1 MSAGDAPGEPAAPR
15 RPRKRPDYRL
25 STGGRDR
32 ELTFVAEF
40 REVFRAAAVV
50 SMKWRRSR
58 TLDETDFD
66 RAFDFLVASRTK
78 SPLREVV
85 AAVSTFAAGGA
96 LGYGVTLVT
105 QGGAGIGPGWIII
118 VMAAL
123 AATLAALF
131 QHWQPA
137 R

>member
-1 MSAGDAPGEPAAPR
+1 MSAGESPGEPAATR
-15 RPRKRPDYRL
+15 RNRKKSDYHFSIIAR
-25 STGGRDR
+25 TR
-32 ELTFVAEF
+32 ERAYAGAF
-40 REVFRAAAVV
+40 REVLRSAAIA
-50 SMKWRRSR
+50 SMRWRRSR

-66 RAFDFLVASRTK
+66 RAYDFLVTSRAR

-118 VMAAL
+118 VLAAL
-123 AATLAALF
+123 SATLAALF
-131 QHWQPA
+131 LHWQPA

>member
-1 MSAGDAPGEPAAPR
+1 MSAADAPGEPAAPR
-15 RPRKRPDYRL
+15 RARKRPDYQVG
-25 STGGRDR
+25 TAGRAR
-32 ELTFVAEF
+32 ELARVAEF
-40 REVFRAAAVV
+40 REGFRAAAIVA
-50 SMKWRRSR
+50 MKWRRSR

-66 RAFDFLVASRTK
+66 RAYDFLVTSRTR

-85 AAVSTFAAGGA
+85 AAISTFAAGGA

-118 VMAAL
+118 VLAAL
-123 AATLAALF
+123 SATLAALF
-131 QHWQPA
+131 LHWQPA